1 MSLRSWTYGHFNTAT
16 TFISEFASLAS
27 GFLAVKAASC

>member
-16 TFISEFASLAS
+16 TLISGVTSLAS
-27 GFLAVKAASC
+27 GFYAVKAASY